1 MPTMMKADA
10 VLQEAKELAKAIE
23 NNLPSMVLATN
34 IKGIWKLSKI
44 FDEIAKE
51 KVSEEKGKRQQL
63 HGC

>member
-1 MPTMMKADA
+1 MMKADA

-23 NNLPSMVLATN
+23 NNLPSMVLTTN

-63 HGC
+63 QGC